1 VTGLLEGVRV
11 LDLSRVLAGPF
22 TAQVM
27 AEMGA
32 DVIKVEFPGGDP
44 ARAIGPFLDGRS
56 LYFSSLNTGKRG
68 VLVDPATDAGREALE
83 ALIARSDVL
92 VENFRPSTGKQLG
105 LDPPGLLERHRRLVL
120 VSVTGYAR
128 DSDRADEGAFDLSIQ
143 AETGIMGVTGEPG
156 RPPVRAGVAISD
168 LAAALWAAMGGIA
181 ALRARDR
188 DGRGR
193 HVEIPMIDASLP
205 LLSYLGTGALGTGE
219 EPDKVGS
226 GHHSLCPYGAYAAK
240 DGWVAIACLAD
251 KFWPPLCRSLEL
263 DDLLERPELVRIQG
277 RLVARH
283 EVDGRVADA
292 VARLRMDEVLTR
304 LANAGVP
311 HAPVLGVIEAL
322 TTPYVRTRGIVG
334 EVGTPE
340 GAYQVVQG
348 PLRIASPPRP
358 APALGEHTLEVLTE
372 ALGDNAP
379 IIERVLAET
388 RPTGDQHRPPSTPGT
403 DGT

>member
-1 VTGLLEGVRV
+1 VSGLLDGVRV

-68 VLVDPATDAGREALE
+68 VLVDPATDTGREALE
-83 ALIARSDVL
+83 ALIAHSDVV
-92 VENFRPSTGKQLG
+92 VENFRPSTGKLLG
-105 LDPPGLLERHRRLVL
+105 LDPEGLLERHPRLVV
-120 VSVTGYAR
+120 VSVTGYGR

-143 AETGIMGVTGEPG
+143 AETGIMAVTGEPG

-205 LLSYLGTGALGTGE
+205 LLSYLATGALGTGE

-251 KFWPPLCRSLEL
+251 KFWPRLCRSLEL
-263 DDLLERPELVRIQG
+263 DDLLERPELARIQG
-277 RLVARH
+277 RLAAQA
-283 EVDGRVADA
+283 EVDGRVSDA
-292 VARLRMDEVLTR
+292 VVRLTMEEVLTR

-322 TTPYVRTRGIVG
+322 STRYVRTRGIVG
-334 EVGTPE
+334 DVDTPE
-340 GAYQVVQG
+340 GDYQIVHG
-348 PLRIASPPRP
+348 PLRTGDPPRA
-358 APALGEHTLEVLTE
+358 APGLGEHTRE
-372 ALGDNAP
+372 
-379 IIERVLAET
+379 VLAEVLSGNSA
-388 RPTGDQHRPPSTPGT
+388 RRGV
-403 DGT
+403 